1 MDYFFFF
8 SIFLYTKCLETGI
21 VVKSYRKNTH
31 RSYIVV
37 TNLPKPLKSI
47 YFASQF

>member
-21 VVKSYRKNTH
+21 VVKSYQQEYT
-31 RSYIVV
+31 S
-37 TNLPKPLKSI
+37 
-47 YFASQF
+47 